1 MSGTKRYLEEATD
14 AVLDAVRL
22 TGAAVLVEGKQ
33 LHPKRHEYFALN
45 NGAEPR
51 LLETLEVAREW
62 MAAPDYESELRL
74 HELRHE
80 INSWRTGAPPDL
92 IAEYQDLLVLLV
104 DEFVETLNE
113 WFAAY
118 DLEARWYYGSL
129 LVVPTDSRSS

>member
-1 MSGTKRYLEEATD
+1 MSSTKRYLEEATD

-62 MAAPDYESELRL
+62 MAAPDSKAELRL
-74 HELRHE
+74 HELRTE
-80 INSWRTGAPPDL
+80 IRSTRLPEPDAV
-92 IAEYQDLLVLLV
+92 AEYQDLLVSLV
-104 DEFVETLNE
+104 DEFVTTLNE

-129 LVVPTDSRSS
+129 LVVPID

>member
-1 MSGTKRYLEEATD
+1 MSRTKRHLEEATD

-62 MAAPDYESELRL
+62 MAAPDSKDELRL
-74 HELRHE
+74 HELRTE
-80 INSWRTGAPPDL
+80 IRSTKLPEPEAV
-92 IAEYQDLLVLLV
+92 AEYQDLLVSLV
-104 DEFVETLNE
+104 DEFVTTLNE

-129 LVVPTDSRSS
+129 LVVPID